1 MSERSGLVSFR
12 GNGLTLEGDA
22 VEVGNPAPKSTLTG
36 AGLADT
42 DIEAW
47 SGKVRVLN
55 VVPSLDTPVCDTQSR
70 TFNQRIGELGDGA
83 VVLTVSRDL
92 PFAQARWCGAAGLEG
107 VVVLSDYK
115 THAFGQD
122 YGLTMKENG
131 LLARSVLVVDQQG
144 VVRYQEIVSEMSE
157 EPDYDAALK
166 AAKELL

>member
-1 MSERSGLVSFR
+1 M
-12 GNGLTLEGDA
+12 
-22 VEVGNPAPKSTLTG
+22 
-36 AGLADT
+36 
-42 DIEAW
+42 
-47 SGKVRVLN
+47 
-55 VVPSLDTPVCDTQSR
+55 
-70 TFNQRIGELGDGA
+70 
-83 VVLTVSRDL
+83 VLTVSRDL

-157 EPDYDAALK
+157 EPNYDAALK
-166 AAKELL
+166 AAKELSTPRTS